1 MYSKY
6 LSKFPANYDPNSQQI
21 DLIKRVEQAYADG
34 YKFVI
39 CAAPTG
45 SGKSFL
51 AKTLGN
57 VSNEC
62 SSEFKELITSY
73 KAFKQDY
80 IGNYSHEVDCI
91 KESPFGAFALTITRS
106 LQDQYQGLFDDSSLL
121 FKFIKQQIY
130 LTYFSDNCCI

>member
-57 VSNEC
+57 VSNKC
-62 SSEFKELITSY
+62 
-73 KAFKQDY
+73 
-80 IGNYSHEVDCI
+80 
-91 KESPFGAFALTITRS
+91 
-106 LQDQYQGLFDDSSLL
+106 
-121 FKFIKQQIY
+121 
-130 LTYFSDNCCI
+130 

>member
-57 VSNEC
+57 VSNKC
-62 SSEFKELITSY
+62 STEFNELITSY
-73 KAFKQDY
+73 DAYRQDY
-80 IGNYSHEVDCI
+80 MGNYINEVDCLNQPP
-91 KESPFGAFALTITRS
+91 SGAFALTITKS
-106 LQDQYQGLFDDSSLL
+106 LQDQYYKLFDDTTLL
-121 FKFIKQQIY
+121 KGKNNYQ
-130 LTYFSDNCCI
+130 LS